1 MKAKLKDYLQTVFGV
16 NWTTNLPATGF
27 LVCSSADLIGLVP
40 DNWRASALAF
50 CSFMIAIGLF
60 AAKSSNVSNSS
71 HPTEAKVVS

>member
-1 MKAKLKDYLQTVFGV
+1 MKALAMKMFGV

-27 LVCSSADLIGLVP
+27 LLCSSAELVGMIP
-40 DNWRASALAF
+40 ESYKQPAVAF
-50 CSFMIAIGLF
+50 CGFMIAIGLF